1 MKYCKTYSYSRGTI
15 TSSEIENELKKQLL
29 ESLLDKLENE
39 KIYTI
44 KFSSKTRIDKLTR
57 LTITDCYVDIEASK
71 EMQVV
76 EISQDEKLSMK
87 LPKDKSFIQRFK
99 TAFSYVFSKKF
110 RCQLEKKYKTTKE
123 NNNE

>member
-39 KIYTI
+39 KTYTI
-44 KFSSKTRIDKLTR
+44 KFSSKTRIDERTR

-76 EISQDEKLSMK
+76 EILQDEKLSMK
-87 LPKDKSFIQRFK
+87 LPKDKTFIQRLK

-110 RCQLEKKYKTTKE
+110 RCQLEKKYK
-123 NNNE
+123 NNKGEQQ